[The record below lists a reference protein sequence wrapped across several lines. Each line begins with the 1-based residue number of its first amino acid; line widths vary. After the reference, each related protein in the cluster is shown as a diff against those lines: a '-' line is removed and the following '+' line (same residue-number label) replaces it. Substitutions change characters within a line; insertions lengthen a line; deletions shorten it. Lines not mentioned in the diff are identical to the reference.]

1 MGSSLSNDLR
11 WRVVQA
17 IEGGLSRRAAALKFE
32 VSIASAVRW
41 HQRYKRTGTVE
52 PDKRGGDRHS
62 HRAEA
67 HSSLILFWIDETP
80 DITIPQIRERL
91 IKRGHTFSK
100 SALWRLIKRHD
111 YTVKKRQAMQGS
123 KSARM

>member
-1 MGSSLSNDLR
+1 MSSTLSNDLR
-11 WRVVQA
+11 WRVVYA

-67 HSSLILFWIDETP
+67 HSSLVLSWIDETP

-91 IKRGHTFSK
+91 LERGHTFSK
-100 SALWRLIKRHD
+100 SALWRLIKRHGC
-111 YTVKKRQAMQGS
+111 TVKKRQAMQVNR
-123 KSARM
+123 SAQM

>member
-1 MGSSLSNDLR
+1 MGSALSNDLR

-17 IEGGLSRRAAALKFE
+17 IEGGLSRRTAASKFE
-32 VSIASAVRW
+32 VSIASAIRW
-41 HQRYKRTGTVE
+41 HQRYKRTGSVE

-67 HSSLILFWIDETP
+67 HSSLVLSWIDETP
-80 DITIPQIRERL
+80 DITIPQIRARL
-91 IKRGHTFSK
+91 MERGHTFSK

-111 YTVKKRQAMQGS
+111 YTVKKRQAMQVN
-123 KSARM
+123 KSVRM